1 MNKNSYRIHD
11 TTIYYRNN
19 TVKAPKGADSWRFK
33 YPHFGT
39 LHRLFNMLRAEGFT
53 IENDAEVA
61 KCIRDDYF
69 IGRHGD
75 LELYAHRYPAG
86 FEIMFFQNIVIENRN
101 GGRYDFDK
109 FQKMPYMIRLRFMKY
124 RDKIIALLKSVEDL
138 KDESKADPRLAEEW
152 IKCRYVES
160 CHHEQKNT
168 DFDLRSLDG
177 QTQEPYNGLDRDK
190 KTIRNGEI
198 KYFRG
203 RNGYL
208 YRGRVYHDLNNMWW
222 VIINK
227 FEVKRVAAF
236 ELFDLAPGDKR
247 GRIAP
252 LRIPP
257 EYISRKQAVSQ
268 SATKELVA
276 ELRKRGLKV
285 KIQ

>member
-69 IGRHGD
+69 IGRRGD

-86 FEIMFFQNIVIENRN
+86 FEIMFFQNVVIENKS
-101 GGRYDFDK
+101 GGRYDFHK

-152 IKCRYVES
+152 IKARYVEEW
-160 CHHEQKNT
+160 HHEQKDMNFLLS
-168 DFDLRSLDG
+168 DLDG
-177 QTQEPYNGLDRDK
+177 QTQESYNGRDRDE
-190 KTIRNGEI
+190 KTLHNGDV
-198 KYFRG
+198 KYFRHWDG
-203 RNGYL
+203 RL
-208 YRGRVYHDLNNMWW
+208 YRGRVYHNINNMWW
-222 VIINK
+222 VILDRFTVRN
-227 FEVKRVAAF
+227 VASF
-236 ELFDLAPGDKR
+236 ELFDLTPEDNRRRQAKP
-247 GRIAP
+247 
-252 LRIPP
+252 RIP
-257 EYISRKQAVSQ
+257 EAYQKRRQAIED
-268 SATKELVA
+268 TKTRELVN
-276 ELRKRGLKV
+276 ELRRRGVKV
-285 KIQ
+285 G

>member
-69 IGRHGD
+69 IGRRGD

-86 FEIMFFQNIVIENRN
+86 FEIMFFQNVVIENKS

-152 IKCRYVES
+152 IKARYVEEW
-160 CHHEQKNT
+160 HHEQKDMNFLLS
-168 DFDLRSLDG
+168 DLDG
-177 QTQEPYNGLDRDK
+177 QTQESYNGRDRDE
-190 KTIRNGEI
+190 KTLHNGDV
-198 KYFRG
+198 KYFRHWDG
-203 RNGYL
+203 RL
-208 YRGRVYHDLNNMWW
+208 YRGRVYHNINNMWW
-222 VIINK
+222 VILDRFTVRN
-227 FEVKRVAAF
+227 VASF
-236 ELFDLAPGDKR
+236 ELFDLTPEDNRRRQAKP
-247 GRIAP
+247 
-252 LRIPP
+252 RIP
-257 EYISRKQAVSQ
+257 EAYQKRRQAIED
-268 SATKELVA
+268 TKTRELVN
-276 ELRKRGLKV
+276 ELRRRGVKV
-285 KIQ
+285 G

>member
-69 IGRHGD
+69 IGRRGD

-86 FEIMFFQNIVIENRN
+86 FEIMFFQNVVIENKN
-101 GGRYDFDK
+101 GGRYDFHK
-109 FQKMPYMIRLRFMKY
+109 FQRMPYMIRLRFMKY

-152 IKCRYVES
+152 IKARYVEEW
-160 CHHEQKNT
+160 HHEQKDMNFLLS
-168 DFDLRSLDG
+168 DLDG
-177 QTQEPYNGLDRDK
+177 QTQESYNGRDRDE
-190 KTIRNGEI
+190 KTLHNGDV
-198 KYFRG
+198 KYFRHWDG
-203 RNGYL
+203 RL
-208 YRGRVYHDLNNMWW
+208 YRGRVYHNINNMWW
-222 VIINK
+222 VILDRFTVRN
-227 FEVKRVAAF
+227 VASF
-236 ELFDLAPGDKR
+236 ELFDLTPEDNRRRQAKP
-247 GRIAP
+247 
-252 LRIPP
+252 RIP
-257 EYISRKQAVSQ
+257 EAYQKRRQAIED
-268 SATKELVA
+268 TKTRELVN
-276 ELRKRGLKV
+276 ELRRRGVKV
-285 KIQ
+285 G

>member
-69 IGRHGD
+69 IGRRGD

-86 FEIMFFQNIVIENRN
+86 FEIMFFQNIVIENQN

-109 FQKMPYMIRLRFMKY
+109 FQKMPYMIRLRFIKY

-138 KDESKADPRLAEEW
+138 EDESKADPRLAEEW
-152 IKCRYVES
+152 IKARYVEEW
-160 CHHEQKNT
+160 HHEQKDMNFLLS
-168 DFDLRSLDG
+168 DLDG
-177 QTQEPYNGLDRDK
+177 QTQESYNGRDRDE
-190 KTIRNGEI
+190 KTLHNGDV
-198 KYFRG
+198 KYFRHWDG
-203 RNGYL
+203 RL
-208 YRGRVYHDLNNMWW
+208 YRGRVYHNINNMWW
-222 VIINK
+222 VILDRFTVRN
-227 FEVKRVAAF
+227 VASF
-236 ELFDLAPGDKR
+236 ELFDLTPEDNRRRQAKP
-247 GRIAP
+247 
-252 LRIPP
+252 RIP
-257 EYISRKQAVSQ
+257 EAYQKRRQAIED
-268 SATKELVA
+268 TKTRELVN
-276 ELRKRGLKV
+276 ELRRRGVKV
-285 KIQ
+285 G

>member
-109 FQKMPYMIRLRFMKY
+109 FQKMPYMIRLRFIKY

-138 KDESKADPRLAEEW
+138 EDDTKQSPRLAEEW
-152 IKCRYVES
+152 IKARYAEEW
-160 CHHEQKNT
+160 HHEQT
-168 DFDLRSLDG
+168 DTNFLLSDLDG
-177 QTQEPYNGLDRDK
+177 QTQEPYNGRDREGL
-190 KTIRNGEI
+190 TLHNGDI
-198 KYFRG
+198 KYFRAWNG
-203 RNGYL
+203 RL
-208 YRGRVYHDLNNMWW
+208 YRGRVYHNINNMWW
-222 VIINK
+222 VIVDR
-227 FEVKRVAAF
+227 FTVKNVASF
-236 ELFDLAPGDKR
+236 ELFDLKPEDNRRRQARP
-247 GRIAP
+247 
-252 LRIPP
+252 RIP
-257 EYISRKQAVSQ
+257 EAYQNRRQAIEDTK
-268 SATKELVA
+268 TKELMN
-276 ELRKRGLKV
+276 ELRRRGVKV
-285 KIQ
+285 G